1 MFLILGRS
9 AIQCPNRGDSLVPA
23 LLMSDT
29 PRPRPT
35 VRFGDYELDLHRQE
49 LRKHGIRLKLQEQ
62 PYQILQVLTERPSE
76 LVTREELQ
84 RRLWPS
90 DTFVDFEHGLY
101 NGIKRLREILS
112 DSVEN
117 PRYIETV
124 PRRGYRFICHVE
136 RVNQGVHR
144 EHFVNLPALDAEQ
157 GLPNQP
163 FPPLQ
168 QNSGPPEVSI
178 LPRNLQDPFRLPP
191 RKNLVAALTIFVFA
205 IVTFFAVNHLLR
217 SSSASV
223 RVPMMVV
230 LPFDNLTGDPDRDFV
245 SDGFTE
251 EMIAQLGQWNRGQ
264 MLVIARTSAMS
275 YKGSSKSVKDICG
288 ELGASYALEG
298 SIRPAHDGLLVT
310 VELIRADDQT
320 TVWAHEYTRSIGDLT
335 SLQAEVAQEIANGI
349 ELKLSSSAALEA
361 SHRPPLVSESYE
373 LYLRGRYNAAKRT
386 REGLLAAAN
395 DFQNSLAKD
404 STFAPSHAALAE
416 VYMHLSNYHF
426 LPPGES
432 IPKAKQAAAK
442 ALELDKDLA
451 QAHATLAVIRFY
463 NLEREGIEP
472 EFQKA
477 ISLNPGN
484 ADGIHWYALYL
495 AANGRKEESFVE
507 IRLARALDPK
517 SAIINS
523 NVAWCYYLAGDYSRA
538 IQAAKDALQ
547 VDPKFGIARGYLGQ
561 AYLEKGDYLSAI
573 ESLREYVSLDPENLT
588 RKAELASAYGRAGQQ
603 TEWENVHAEFL
614 KKQDSQYISP
624 YDWAMLYTGAR
635 DKPQTVFWLQK
646 AFEQRNGR
654 LVNLKLH
661 PQFAFL
667 DGDPEF
673 AQLTAQLP

>member
-1 MFLILGRS
+1 
-9 AIQCPNRGDSLVPA
+9 
-23 LLMSDT
+23 MSET
-29 PRPRPT
+29 THPRPT
-35 VRFGDYELDLHRQE
+35 VRFGDYELDLRRQE

-112 DSVEN
+112 DSAES

-124 PRRGYRFICHVE
+124 PRRGYRFICGVE
-136 RVNQGVHR
+136 RVNQGVSR
-144 EHFVNLPALDAEQ
+144 EHFEDLPALEV
-157 GLPNQP
+157 QP
-163 FPPLQ
+163 APPAPPPPLLQ
-168 QNSGPPEVSI
+168 HPPAPLEVPI
-178 LPRNLQDPFRLPP
+178 LPRNLQDPLHLPP
-191 RKNLVAALTIFVFA
+191 RKYFVAALAIFVFA
-205 IVTFFAVNHLLR
+205 VVAFFGISRFLPP
-217 SSSASV
+217 SSVSA

-230 LPFDNLTGDPDRDFV
+230 LPFQNLTGDPDNEFIG
-245 SDGFTE
+245 DGFTE

-275 YKGSSKSVKDICG
+275 YKGSSKSVKEICG

-298 SIRPAHDGLLVT
+298 SIRPAHDGLLIT
-310 VELIRADDQT
+310 VDFIRPEDQT
-320 TVWAHEYTRSIGDLT
+320 AIWSHEYTRSIGDLS

-361 SHRPPLVSESYE
+361 SRRPSPVPEAYE
-373 LYLRGRYNAAKRT
+373 LYLRGRFDSAKRT
-386 REGLLAAAN
+386 REGLFAAVN
-395 DFQNSLAKD
+395 EFQNSLAKD
-404 STFAPSHAALAE
+404 PTFAPAQASLAE
-416 VYMHLSNYHF
+416 AYMHMSNYHY
-426 LPPGES
+426 LSPAES
-432 IPKAKQAAAK
+432 IPKAEQAATK
-442 ALELDKDLA
+442 ALQLDENLA
-451 QAHATLAVIRFY
+451 QAHATLGVIRFY
-463 NLEREGIEP
+463 NLEREGVAP
-472 EFQKA
+472 ELEKA
-477 ISLNPGN
+477 ISLNQGY

-495 AANGRKEESFVE
+495 ASKGRKEESLAA
-507 IRLARALDPK
+507 IRRARSVDPK

-523 NVAWCYYLAGDYSRA
+523 NVAWCYYLAGDYQQA

-561 AYLEKGDYLSAI
+561 AYLESGDYPSAI
-573 ESLREYVSLDPENLT
+573 ESLREYVALDPENLT
-588 RKAELASAYGRAGQQ
+588 RKAELAATYGRAGQQ
-603 TEWENVHAEFL
+603 SQWESIHSEFL
-614 KKQDSQYISP
+614 TKENSQYISP
-624 YDWAMLYTGAR
+624 YDWAMLYAGVG
-635 DKPQTVFWLQK
+635 DKRQTLLWLQK

-667 DGDPEF
+667 HDDPTF